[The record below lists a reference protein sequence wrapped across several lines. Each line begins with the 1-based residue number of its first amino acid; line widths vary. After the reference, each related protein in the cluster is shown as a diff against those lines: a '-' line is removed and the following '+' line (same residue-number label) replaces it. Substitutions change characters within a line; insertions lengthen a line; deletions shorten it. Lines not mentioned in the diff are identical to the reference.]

1 MMSHTRRLGPFV
13 LIVIALTALAG
24 QPRAREARPTDEA
37 GNVRGRVVQ
46 PATTPARSPHRPS
59 VSDLGHPPIAPIDRS
74 RAVVYI
80 DAAPRQAFDA
90 LPAGRVKLDQRN
102 QTFVPHLLAVTVGT
116 TVDFPN
122 DDPMFHNVM
131 SLARGNAFDL
141 GRYPKGRSRSVRFD
155 TPGIVP
161 VVCDIHA
168 HMSAY
173 ILVFSHSY
181 FAITDDEGR
190 FAIPNIPAGTY
201 TLKVWSELGVA
212 DGKRIT
218 ISDGNTLDV
227 DFQVI
232 KK

>member
-13 LIVIALTALAG
+13 FIVIALTALAG
-24 QPRAREARPTDEA
+24 QPRAREARTTDEA

-201 TLKVWSELGVA
+201 TLKVWSELGIA

>member
-1 MMSHTRRLGPFV
+1 MMPRRLWLSVLACV
-13 LIVIALTALAG
+13 LIGGVLAAA
-24 QPRAREARPTDEA
+24 PRTPKA
-37 GNVRGRVVQ
+37 GNVRGRVQQ
-46 PATTPARSPHRPS
+46 PAVVAHDEHRPT
-59 VSDLGHPPIAPIDRS
+59 VGDLGQAAHAPIDRS

-90 LPAGRVKLDQRN
+90 LPAGRVRLDQRN
-102 QTFVPHLLAVTVGT
+102 QTFEPHLLAVTVGT

-141 GRYPKGRSRSVRFD
+141 GRYPRGQAKSKRFD

-173 ILVFSHSY
+173 ILVFSHPF
-181 FAITDDEGR
+181 FAITEADGR
-190 FAIPNIPAGTY
+190 YSIPNIPSGAY
-201 TLKVWSELGVA
+201 TLKVWSELGTTE
-212 DGKRIT
+212 GKRIT
-218 ISDGNTLDV
+218 IVDGTTIDA
-227 DFQVI
+227 DFQVV

>member
-1 MMSHTRRLGPFV
+1 MLPPRPLAALAMAGLLCAGV
-13 LIVIALTALAG
+13 LTAA
-24 QPRAREARPTDEA
+24 PRA
-37 GNVRGRVVQ
+37 GNVRGRVQQ
-46 PATTPARSPHRPS
+46 PAFAAHDEHRPS
-59 VSDLGHPPIAPIDRS
+59 VSDLGQPVHAPIDRS

-90 LPAGRVKLDQRN
+90 LPIGRVRLNQRN

-116 TVDFPN
+116 VVDFPN

-173 ILVFSHSY
+173 ILVFGHSF
-181 FAITDDEGR
+181 FAITDAEGR
-190 FAIPNIPAGTY
+190 YSIPNIPAGTY
-201 TLKVWSELGVA
+201 TLKVWSELGSA

-218 ISDGNTLDV
+218 IADGTTADV
-227 DFQVI
+227 DFLVN
-232 KK
+232 KR

>member
-1 MMSHTRRLGPFV
+1 MIACLAAGATMRGIAVTRTG
-13 LIVIALTALAG
+13 
-24 QPRAREARPTDEA
+24 EA
-37 GNVRGRVVQ
+37 GNVRGRVQQ
-46 PATTPARSPHRPS
+46 PAVTMRDDHRPS
-59 VSDLGHPPIAPIDRS
+59 VSDMTQTARTPIDRT

-80 DAAPRQAFDA
+80 DAAPRQAFDP
-90 LPAGRVKLDQRN
+90 LPAGRVRLN
-102 QTFVPHLLAVTVGT
+102 QHNQVFEPHLLAVTVGT

-141 GRYPKGRSRSVRFD
+141 GRYPKGQSRSVRFD

-173 ILVFSHSY
+173 ILVFSHPF
-181 FAITDDEGR
+181 FAITDTDGR
-190 FAIPNIPAGTY
+190 YSIPNIPSGAY

-218 ISDGNTLDV
+218 VADGVTVDT

-232 KK
+232 KR

>member
-1 MMSHTRRLGPFV
+1 MLAAAPHAGPRV
-13 LIVIALTALAG
+13 ET
-24 QPRAREARPTDEA
+24 
-37 GNVRGRVVQ
+37 GNVRGRVQQ
-46 PATTPARSPHRPS
+46 PAVIAHDERRPS
-59 VSDLGHPPIAPIDRS
+59 VSDLGQGAHAPIDRS

-80 DAAPRQAFDA
+80 DAAPRQAFDP
-90 LPAGRVKLDQRN
+90 LPAGRVTLDQRN
-102 QTFVPHLLAVTVGT
+102 QTFEPHLLAVTVGT

-155 TPGIVP
+155 TPGVVP

-173 ILVFSHSY
+173 ILVFSHPF
-181 FAITDDEGR
+181 FAITDADGR
-190 FAIPNIPAGTY
+190 YAIPSIPAGTY
-201 TLKVWSELGVA
+201 TLKVWSELGNA
-212 DGKRIT
+212 DTRRIT
-218 ISDGNTLDV
+218 IADGNTSDV

-232 KK
+232 KR

>member
-1 MMSHTRRLGPFV
+1 MRPLHT
-13 LIVIALTALAG
+13 IALVAALALVLASEAA
-24 QPRAREARPTDEA
+24 PRARAAMEA
-37 GNVRGRVVQ
+37 GNLRGRVQQ
-46 PATTPARSPHRPS
+46 PSASAVTPARPSAGDLSQIPH
-59 VSDLGHPPIAPIDRS
+59 APIDRT

-90 LPAGRVKLDQRN
+90 LPASRVKLDQRN
-102 QTFVPHLLAVTVGT
+102 QTFEPHLLAITVGT

-155 TPGIVP
+155 IPGIVP

-173 ILVFSHSY
+173 ILVFSHPF
-181 FAITDDEGR
+181 FAVTDADGR
-190 FAIPNIPAGTY
+190 YSIPSIPSGTY
-201 TLKVWSELGVA
+201 TLKVWSELGTSESKRIVIA
-212 DGKRIT
+212 DGVT
-218 ISDGNTLDV
+218 TDA
-227 DFQVI
+227 DFVVV